1 MPNVVSGPN
10 RLSAESTYFSKN
22 TVGGFV
28 TQFVVRGGMQMR
40 SAMFL
45 SAVVLGLMV
54 LARPVLAQPPVPSS
68 WEGEASGTIHG
79 VEFRVPIT
87 VEFRQAI
94 AHEDNPFN
102 LYIGSASTMAQIGDV
117 LVVSATA
124 VNSSG
129 GGGTVWIP
137 GGNIGIYQK
146 RLAPHSGNRP
156 LPGSAA
162 TLQYW
167 NVRWDGQGV
176 TAVLTDT
183 NAAAAATLN
192 GFTGPNVSAQEASPL
207 MRGVMESLGSTENF
221 VFRQGAVVKIL
232 FGGDGLSG
240 SLEGTGRSVTNT
252 SSDVRYACSFRAR
265 RTP

>member
-1 MPNVVSGPN
+1 
-10 RLSAESTYFSKN
+10 
-22 TVGGFV
+22 
-28 TQFVVRGGMQMR
+28 MR
-40 SAMFL
+40 TEMFL
-45 SAVVLGLMV
+45 SAVVLSLIVM
-54 LARPVLAQPPVPSS
+54 ARPVPAQPPVPSR
-68 WEGEASGTIHG
+68 WEGQAIGSIHG

-87 VEFRQAI
+87 VELGETI
-94 AHEDNPFN
+94 PHENNPFH
-102 LYIGSASTMAQIGDV
+102 LYIGSDAMEQIGNV

-129 GGGTVWIP
+129 GGETIWIP
-137 GGNIGIYQK
+137 GGNIGIYKK
-146 RLAPHSGNRP
+146 RQTPHSANRP
-156 LPGSAA
+156 QPGSAA

-167 NVRWDGQGV
+167 NVRWDEQGV
-176 TAVLTDT
+176 TGVLTDT

-232 FGGDGLSG
+232 FDGDGLSG

-252 SSDVRYACSFRAR
+252 SSDVSYACTFRAR